1 MKPLA
6 VSCLPVRTCL
16 RLSGVVAL
24 MIVSGAAAHG
34 ADTGQ
39 ELGRIKIK
47 PLQEVSGIAASRR
60 HEDVL
65 WMHNDGEA
73 KHVFAVKTSG
83 KVAAQVKIPEAVED
97 VEDMAIGPGPEE
109 GVDYLYLGDIGDND
123 GDRREVRVVR
133 FAEPSLDHE
142 RGQPKVRDAEVIRL
156 QYPDGPHDAEALL
169 VDPMTGD
176 LIIVTKEDR
185 RRARLRCR
193 VRRGLSDQVS
203 HVTLE
208 ELGGAGGGTSLRR
221 RYFERRPTGAPSQR
235 GARMAVGTGARRAAG
250 RRASTAAGGG
260 SGTRSQAGEQRRV
273 DCFRPRRRR
282 ATTRSARA
290 RTSGFTS
297 SGFRGPSLRP
307 AR

>member
-1 MKPLA
+1 MPLSLA
-6 VSCLPVRTCL
+6 LSCRLARHGL
-16 RLSGVVAL
+16 LSGVVAL
-24 MIVSGAAAHG
+24 MFVCGVTSRG
-34 ADTGQ
+34 ADAGQ

-123 GDRREVRVVR
+123 GNRREVRVIR

-169 VDPMTGD
+169 VDSATGD

-185 RRARLRCR
+185 RARAYVARAAS
-193 VRRGLSDQVS
+193 LSDQVS

-208 ELGGAGGGTSLRR
+208 ESASPDVGLVSAGDISSDGHWVLLRNEEQGWLWERAPGESLADALQ
-221 RYFERRPTGAPSQR
+221 RPPQL
-235 GARMAVGTGARRAAG
+235 V
-250 RRASTAAGGG
+250 
-260 SGTRSQAGEQRRV
+260 
-273 DCFRPRRRR
+273 
-282 ATTRSARA
+282 
-290 RTSGFTS
+290 
-297 SGFRGPSLRP
+297 P
-307 AR
+307 ARGRTQGNNGESIAFGPVGQSYYTVSEGKDERIYEFRLPRAVTPASP